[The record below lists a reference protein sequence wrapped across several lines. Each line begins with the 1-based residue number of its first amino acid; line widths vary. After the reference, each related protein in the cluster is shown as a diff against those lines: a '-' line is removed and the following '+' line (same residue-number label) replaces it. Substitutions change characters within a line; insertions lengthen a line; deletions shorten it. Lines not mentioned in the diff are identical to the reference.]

1 MGSSNSK
8 LPDNKV
14 DIEDVYKARIDKLEM
29 ENKFLAREIEYL
41 FYSLTTT
48 AEKKMPLQFS
58 VTQYRFCPQYLGF
71 SSRETEFS
79 WATT

>member
-29 ENKFLAREIEYL
+29 ENKFLTREIESIQQTTEARDRNLAAYKQQRDDTEKL
-41 FYSLTTT
+41 LYSLLKDQETQL
-48 AEKKMPLQFS
+48 KVKLQ
-58 VTQYRFCPQYLGF
+58 
-71 SSRETEFS
+71 
-79 WATT
+79 

>member
-29 ENKFLAREIEYL
+29 ENKFLTREIEIIQQTTEARDRN
-41 FYSLTTT
+41 LT
-48 AEKKMPLQFS
+48 AYKQQRDDSEKLLYNLLKNQ
-58 VTQYRFCPQYLGF
+58 
-71 SSRETEFS
+71 ETELKVKLQ
-79 WATT
+79 